1 MNYNIIENFK
11 NIAHNLFST
20 NIIPQET
27 MILSEQMLCLGKLI
41 LLVSI
46 LLLIFGF
53 NFKQTLSFCLFSLLF
68 INIIYYIKKNNMETF
83 IEKYDG
89 KYLAHTSDTCNDL
102 PIRGKPIS
110 YQLPRVV
117 DDKAFFYCN
126 DQVQLEPF
134 DKSFISA
141 NQRLVGPP
149 NPKTKI
155 APVIIPPSHDLEYWR
170 ANNLINHSHVNI
182 LSQQDVYQSG
192 YEVLSQCKPKT
203 KRPNVKEGYCSE
215 GTCGNQSNNP
225 KYGSNKWH
233 PQQEQASSTNK
244 SQTDIYNEN
253 FQNYFPFRQ
262 QSRKTPSK
270 QFIDDSK
277 NKPNVGQI
285 NTSCG
290 YNPDQVF
297 SSNLPSNYASSNCQ
311 EDPKMA
317 QYNKNLFTQIIEPGV
332 YSINQVNEPINSNIG
347 ISFTQQFEPMTYS
360 NTQDGILYTEHD
372 PRIMEPLPEEVP
384 VETVNEANVYDP
396 RFTGYGTSYR
406 SYIDKQLGQP
416 RFIYDDVN
424 AIRMPNYLVRSKI
437 DFEPYADS
445 YGPMKAG
452 QPDGNNLTANIREM
466 TQDSWIKNSNQFRDD
481 IMVSAMRKRNGEM
494 WQNRM
499 YPNSTSGQRMAG
511 GMSGM

>member
-1 MNYNIIENFK
+1 
-11 NIAHNLFST
+11 
-20 NIIPQET
+20 
-27 MILSEQMLCLGKLI
+27 
-41 LLVSI
+41 
-46 LLLIFGF
+46 
-53 NFKQTLSFCLFSLLF
+53 
-68 INIIYYIKKNNMETF
+68 
-83 IEKYDG
+83 
-89 KYLAHTSDTCNDL
+89 
-102 PIRGKPIS
+102 
-110 YQLPRVV
+110 
-117 DDKAFFYCN
+117 
-126 DQVQLEPF
+126 
-134 DKSFISA
+134 
-141 NQRLVGPP
+141 
-149 NPKTKI
+149 
-155 APVIIPPSHDLEYWR
+155 
-170 ANNLINHSHVNI
+170 
-182 LSQQDVYQSG
+182 
-192 YEVLSQCKPKT
+192 
-203 KRPNVKEGYCSE
+203 
-215 GTCGNQSNNP
+215 
-225 KYGSNKWH
+225 
-233 PQQEQASSTNK
+233 
-244 SQTDIYNEN
+244 
-253 FQNYFPFRQ
+253 
-262 QSRKTPSK
+262 
-270 QFIDDSK
+270 
-277 NKPNVGQI
+277 
-285 NTSCG
+285 
-290 YNPDQVF
+290 
-297 SSNLPSNYASSNCQ
+297 
-311 EDPKMA
+311 MA

-466 TQDSWIKNSNQFRDD
+466 AQDSWIKNSNQFRDD

-499 YPNSTSGQRMAG
+499 YPKSTSGQRMAG